1 MKTRMLE
8 RRGGERRD
16 KREKDAAPSSVEM
29 MERAEMDSDREPGR
43 QRICLHWAKFPSVAD
58 GVDGTRGP
66 GGSTLQV
73 PTCLPPLPLGPEP
86 AARGPPPSTQRGNP
100 LRSLTGYDWQ
110 MALERA
116 HPIKLK

>member
-16 KREKDAAPSSVEM
+16 KREKDAAPSLVEM

-43 QRICLHWAKFPSVAD
+43 QRIHGFVYFPSAAD
-58 GVDGTRGP
+58 AVDGTRGP

-73 PTCLPPLPLGPEP
+73 PAPSRAVCLAHLPPLPLQSP
-86 AARGPPPSTQRGNP
+86 AG
-100 LRSLTGYDWQ
+100 
-110 MALERA
+110 
-116 HPIKLK
+116 